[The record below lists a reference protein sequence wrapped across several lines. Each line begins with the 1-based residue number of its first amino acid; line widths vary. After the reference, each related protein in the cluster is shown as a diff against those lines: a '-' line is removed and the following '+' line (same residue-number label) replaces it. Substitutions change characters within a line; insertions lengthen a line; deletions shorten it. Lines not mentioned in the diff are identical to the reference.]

1 MLPQGGTMT
10 ARALAI
16 ATIGARS
23 FAIIAKNAGEEAAIR
38 AAWHRMLAEQH
49 QERVRWER
57 ARNT

>member
-1 MLPQGGTMT
+1 MLPQGGTVT
-10 ARALAI
+10 ARELAI

-23 FAIIAKNAGEEAAIR
+23 FAIITKNAGEEAAIQ

>member
-1 MLPQGGTMT
+1 MT
-10 ARALAI
+10 ARDLAI

-49 QERVRWER
+49 QQRAEWARVAGFPWSH
-57 ARNT
+57 T

>member
-1 MLPQGGTMT
+1 MT

-23 FAIIAKNAGEEAAIR
+23 IAIIAKNAGEEAAIR

-49 QERVRWER
+49 QESARWER
-57 ARNT
+57 ARST

>member
-1 MLPQGGTMT
+1 MT
-10 ARALAI
+10 ARDLAI
-16 ATIGARS
+16 ATIGERA